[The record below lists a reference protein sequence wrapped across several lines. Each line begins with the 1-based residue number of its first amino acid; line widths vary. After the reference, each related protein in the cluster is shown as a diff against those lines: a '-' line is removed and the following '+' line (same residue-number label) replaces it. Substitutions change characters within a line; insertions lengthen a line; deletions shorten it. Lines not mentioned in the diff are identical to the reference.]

1 MRKPDHQGEGK
12 ADQAIEALTILFE
25 QYAARVFH
33 YFQYRCNDTATAQD
47 LTMQVFERLLHCLPR
62 YDEDRAPV
70 SAWLFSIARHVATDW
85 QRRQYLRK
93 FIPWDDFSRQP
104 SIDPGPEQITLES
117 EERIHLRQALRQLSN
132 RERDVIGLRFTSGLT
147 NRAIAEMT
155 GLSESNVAVILFRA
169 LQKLRLSLEE
179 ATEQSCLN
187 PTPLPEVDHE

>member
-1 MRKPDHQGEGK
+1 MKTSRHPSYGK
-12 ADQAIEALTILFE
+12 ADQDVEALSILFD
-25 QYAARVFH
+25 QYAARLFT
-33 YFQYRCNDTATAQD
+33 YFQYRCNNSATAQD
-47 LTMQVFERLLHCLPR
+47 LTMQVFERLLHSLHR
-62 YDEDRAPV
+62 YDKNRAPV

-104 SIDPGPEQITLES
+104 SVDPGPEQLTLES
-117 EERIHLRQALRQLSN
+117 EERIQLRQALHRLSN
-132 RERDVIGLRFTSGLT
+132 RERDIIGLRFTSGLT

-169 LQKLRLSLEE
+169 LQKLRQSLVEVPE
-179 ATEQSCLN
+179 RSCSN

>member
-1 MRKPDHQGEGK
+1 MKSPRHQSDGK
-12 ADQAIEALTILFE
+12 ADQAIEALTVLFD
-25 QYAARVFH
+25 QYAARLFT
-33 YFQYRCNDTATAQD
+33 YFQYRCNDSATAQD
-47 LTMQVFERLLHCLPR
+47 LTMQVFERLLHSLPR

-117 EERIHLRQALRQLSN
+117 DERIRLRQALRKLSN

-147 NRAIAEMT
+147 NRAIAGMT

-169 LQKLRLSLEE
+169 LQKLRQSLSEVPE
-179 ATEQSCLN
+179 PSCSN